1 MCTLAI
7 LPLGIQYEVVDG
19 FTAMGQVHLS
29 LPLSF
34 FRKAVYF
41 GALFLLPALFGARAA
56 FYAEPISDVL
66 GPLAC
71 VVVYRLSIRRVL
83 DFDRAAPRTGNR
95 LPA

>member
-1 MCTLAI
+1 MSA
-7 LPLGIQYEVVDG
+7 
-19 FTAMGQVHLS
+19 
-29 LPLSF
+29 
-34 FRKAVYF
+34 FRKVVYF

-71 VVVYRLSIRRVL
+71 IVVYRLAIRRVL
-83 DFDRAAPRTGNR
+83 DFEGTVPQTGKR